1 MAAAGFSIEGFECFS
16 RYVESWGGGGWSG
29 RGRGLMGIIDTDG
42 TGYLLTEDVSILITE
57 RQLSCKR
64 S

>member
-1 MAAAGFSIEGFECFS
+1 
-16 RYVESWGGGGWSG
+16 
-29 RGRGLMGIIDTDG
+29 MGIIDTDG